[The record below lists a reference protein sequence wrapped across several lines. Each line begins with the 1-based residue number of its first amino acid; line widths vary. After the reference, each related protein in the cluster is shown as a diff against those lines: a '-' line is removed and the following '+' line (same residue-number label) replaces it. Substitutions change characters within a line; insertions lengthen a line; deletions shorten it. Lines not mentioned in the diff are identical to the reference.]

1 MNVKE
6 IRIEYHIYSSDL
18 GGYKAMGITTR
29 EEAQMK
35 LEQLQAESP
44 EESFRLVPVEKTVD

>member
-1 MNVKE
+1 MIVKE
-6 IRIEYHIYSSDL
+6 TRIEYHVYSSDL
-18 GGYKAMGITTR
+18 GGYKAMGIRSR

-44 EESFRLVPVEKTVD
+44 EETFRLVPVEKTVD